1 MHDDFIFQVKQFQ
14 VSGNASKIQA
24 VCLPKN
30 EYRKKRAL
38 KIAAKQESLQDEDV
52 AQPDTLPISLPN
64 LQQIYFDA
72 STPSLLQLKHRVE
85 KTAVLPKGT

>member
-1 MHDDFIFQVKQFQ
+1 MPRKFKLSVRR
-14 VSGNASKIQA
+14 
-24 VCLPKN
+24 KN

-52 AQPDTLPISLPN
+52 DVAQPDTLPISLPN

-72 STPSLLQLKHRVE
+72 STLSLLQLKHRVE